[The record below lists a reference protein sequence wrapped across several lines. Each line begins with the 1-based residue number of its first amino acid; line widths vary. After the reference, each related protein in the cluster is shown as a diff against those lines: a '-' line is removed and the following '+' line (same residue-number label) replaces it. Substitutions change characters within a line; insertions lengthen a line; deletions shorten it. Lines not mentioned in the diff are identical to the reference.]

1 MIGLIYDRS
10 MRFMT
15 DQREAGSVYSCLAL
29 ALDDDD
35 DSDGDNSD
43 VMMMMMLNSRL
54 KSIEEVLT
62 FASRWQP

>member
-1 MIGLIYDRS
+1 
-10 MRFMT
+10 MT

-35 DSDGDNSD
+35 DDDSDGDYGDGDDSDGDNSD
-43 VMMMMMLNSRL
+43 VMMMLNSRL

>member
-1 MIGLIYDRS
+1 
-10 MRFMT
+10 MT

-29 ALDDDD
+29 ALDDDDSDVDDD